1 MAARTI
7 QTRPLA
13 LAGAALVAAETLI
26 ALLGGH
32 APALAVLVLLLA
44 PGLAL
49 LGLLPARARADLVT
63 ALAAAPALGFAASS
77 CALIT
82 VASIGLPLDGVIV
95 RLVPAVLVLAG
106 LALPGAE
113 PAVRLGRAEALV
125 ALGLLAAVGAGIV
138 LQARVIHGS
147 PVPGNDWAKY
157 VLYADEIRAHHAL
170 LIRNPFWMLGVPF
183 REDPGVPAVY
193 GSYLVMTG
201 QGAAA
206 LLHGIWVF
214 AVIAILTTFA
224 FVRALWGAPAGVVA
238 ALLWAVLPI
247 NQDILGWHGLPN
259 LAALSL
265 LALVLLFSGTLFTR
279 GLSRTEAVGFGVTL
293 LALAAAHRLSL
304 VVGLGALA
312 IMAGTAF
319 VVGGLRRMTSAALT
333 AVAAIAVL
341 GGGVVYDLVE
351 RQRTFGG
358 TLSYADYKAS
368 KLPVVHTAK
377 DLTLVFTAAALI
389 ALVVCVRRAARDYAL
404 IPPLAMLAF
413 TIAGAYAW
421 IVHLPLGY
429 LRMAYYLPLALVPLV
444 ALALVRLLSPRRA
457 AVAASVTSLAIAVFA
472 WVQGGN
478 VRDFYAFTNDASLR
492 GLDAVTAELR
502 PGEVVVTDRCWSFQA
517 TWLLHTKTLPALEPE
532 DIQPKAELV
541 RARQA
546 RAVLDGTPD
555 GLALAR
561 RLGVRYLI
569 VDPTCVDTRER
580 PTRPPAVGTPLFV
593 SKRLVVLRLPE
604 T

>member
-13 LAGAALVAAETLI
+13 IAGAVLVAVEALI

-32 APALAVLVLLLA
+32 SPPLAVLVLLLA

-49 LGLLPARARADLVT
+49 LPLLPARARAEFVT

-77 CALIT
+77 IGLIT
-82 VASIGLPLDGVIV
+82 VASIGLPLNGVVV
-95 RLVPAVLVLAG
+95 RLVAAVLVAVG
-106 LALPGAE
+106 LLLRGTEPELRLAE
-113 PAVRLGRAEALV
+113 PLV
-125 ALGLLAAVGAGIV
+125 AIGLLVAVGAGLL

-201 QGAAA
+201 QSAAA
-206 LLHGIWVF
+206 LLHGIWLF
-214 AVIAILTTFA
+214 AVVAILTVFA

-265 LALVLLFSGTLFTR
+265 LALVLLYTGTLFTR
-279 GLSRTEAVGFGVTL
+279 GLSRTEAAGFGAAL

-304 VVGLGALA
+304 VVGLGSLA
-312 IMAGTAF
+312 IMTGAAF
-319 VVGGLRRMTSAALT
+319 VLGGLRRMTGAVVTA
-333 AVAAIAVL
+333 AVAIVVL
-341 GGGVVYDLVE
+341 GGGVAYDLVE

-389 ALVVCVRRAARDYAL
+389 ALVLCVRRAAHDRAL
-404 IPPLAMLAF
+404 VPVLALLAF
-413 TIAGAYAW
+413 TLAGAYAW

-444 ALALVRLLSPRRA
+444 AVALATHARA
-457 AVAASVTSLAIAVFA
+457 RVTILIGAVLAAIVFA
-472 WVQGGN
+472 FAWPAAHN
-478 VRDFYAFTNDASLR
+478 VRFFYGFANPASLR
-492 GLDAVTAELR
+492 GLDAVAAQLR
-502 PGEVVVTDRCWSFQA
+502 PNEVVVTDRCWSFLA
-517 TWLLHTKTLPALEPE
+517 TWLLHTRTLPALYPV
-532 DIQPKAELV
+532 DIQPKAEL
-541 RARQA
+541 A
-546 RAVLDGTPD
+546 RANEAHAILDGTPE
-555 GLALAR
+555 GRVLAQ
-561 RLGVRYLI
+561 RLGVRFLL
-569 VDPTCVDTRER
+569 VDPTCPDPNGNALAPPRVGEPVFTSER
-580 PTRPPAVGTPLFV
+580 L
-593 SKRLVVLRLPE
+593 LVLKL
-604 T
+604 

>member
-7 QTRPLA
+7 QARPLA
-13 LAGAALVAAETLI
+13 LAGAVLVAAEALI

-32 APALAVLVLLLA
+32 SPPLAVLVLLLA

-49 LGLLPARARADLVT
+49 LPLLPARARANLVT

-77 CALIT
+77 IGLIT
-82 VASIGLPLDGVIV
+82 VASIGLDLNGLVV
-95 RLVPAVLVLAG
+95 RLVPAVLVGIG
-106 LALPGAE
+106 LLLRGDE
-113 PAVRLGRAEALV
+113 PALRLGEPLV
-125 ALGLLAAVGAGIV
+125 ALGLLAAVGAGLV
-138 LQARVIHGS
+138 LQGRVIHGS
-147 PVPGNDWAKY
+147 PIPGNDWAKY

-201 QGAAA
+201 QSAAA
-206 LLHGIWVF
+206 LLHGIWAF
-214 AVIAILTTFA
+214 AVIAILTVFA
-224 FVRALWGAPAGVVA
+224 FVRAVWGAPAAVVA
-238 ALLWAVLPI
+238 ALLWAALPI

-265 LALVLLFSGTLFTR
+265 LALLLLYTSTLFTR
-279 GLSRTEAVGFGVTL
+279 GLSPTEAVGFGITL

-304 VVGLGALA
+304 LVGLGALA

-319 VVGGLRRMTSAALT
+319 VLGSLRRMTDAALT
-333 AVAAIAVL
+333 AIATIVVL

-368 KLPVVHTAK
+368 KLPLVHTAK

-389 ALVVCVRRAARDYAL
+389 ALVLCIRRAARDRAL
-404 IPPLAMLAF
+404 IPVFAMLAF

-444 ALALVRLLSPRRA
+444 AVALATHTRARVAVLAGAVLA
-457 AVAASVTSLAIAVFA
+457 AVVFGFA
-472 WVQGGN
+472 WPAAHN
-478 VRDFYAFTNDASLR
+478 VRFFYGFANPASLR
-492 GLDAVTAELR
+492 GLDAVAAQLR
-502 PGEVVVTDRCWSFQA
+502 PNEVVVTDRCWSFLA
-517 TWLLHTKTLPALEPE
+517 TWLLHTRTLPALYPV
-532 DIQPKAELV
+532 DIQPKAEL
-541 RARQA
+541 A
-546 RAVLDGTPD
+546 RANEAHAILDGTPR
-555 GLALAR
+555 GQVLAR
-561 RLGVRYLI
+561 HLGVRFLL
-569 VDPTCVDTRER
+569 VDPTCPDPNGRALAPPRVGEPVFTSER
-580 PTRPPAVGTPLFV
+580 L
-593 SKRLVVLRLPE
+593 LVLKL
-604 T
+604 

>member
-13 LAGAALVAAETLI
+13 LAGAALVAAEALI

-444 ALALVRLLSPRRA
+444 AIALSGLARARVTVVAGIVLALVIGA
-457 AVAASVTSLAIAVFA
+457 FA
-472 WVQGGN
+472 WPAAHN
-478 VRDFYAFTNDASLR
+478 VRFFYGFANPASLR
-492 GLDAVTAELR
+492 GLDAVAARLH
-502 PGEVVVTDRCWSFQA
+502 PNEVVVTDRCWSFLA
-517 TWLLHTKTLPALEPE
+517 TWLLHTRTLPALYPV

-541 RARQA
+541 RANEA
-546 RAVLDGTPD
+546 HAILDGTPA
-555 GLALAR
+555 GQALAR
-561 RLGVRYLI
+561 RLGVRFLL
-569 VDPTCVDTRER
+569 VDPTCPDPDGHALAPPSVGEPVFTSER
-580 PTRPPAVGTPLFV
+580 L
-593 SKRLVVLRLPE
+593 LVLKL
-604 T
+604 

>member
-13 LAGAALVAAETLI
+13 IAGAALVAVEALI

-32 APALAVLVLLLA
+32 SPPLAALVLLLA

-49 LGLLPARARADLVT
+49 LPLLPARARADFVT

-77 CALIT
+77 IGLIT
-82 VASIGLPLDGVIV
+82 VASIGLPLDGVVV
-95 RLVPAVLVLAG
+95 RLVAAVLVAAG
-106 LALPGAE
+106 LLLRGAE
-113 PAVRLGRAEALV
+113 PEVRLAEPLV
-125 ALGLLAAVGAGIV
+125 GLGLLVAIGAGLL

-147 PVPGNDWAKY
+147 PIPGNDWAKY

-201 QGAAA
+201 QSAAA
-206 LLHGIWVF
+206 LLHGIWLF
-214 AVIAILTTFA
+214 AVVAILTVFA

-265 LALVLLFSGTLFTR
+265 LALVLLYTGTLFTR
-279 GLSRTEAVGFGVTL
+279 GLSRTEAVGFGATL

-312 IMAGTAF
+312 VMAAAAF
-319 VVGGLRRMTSAALT
+319 VLGGLRRMTGAVLT
-333 AVAAIAVL
+333 AAAGVVIL

-389 ALVVCVRRAARDYAL
+389 ALVLCLRRAGRDRELVPVLAL
-404 IPPLAMLAF
+404 LAF

-444 ALALVRLLSPRRA
+444 AVALATHARARVTVLMGAVLS
-457 AVAASVTSLAIAVFA
+457 AVVFA
-472 WVQGGN
+472 FAWPAAHS
-478 VRDFYAFTNDASLR
+478 VRFFYGFANPASLR
-492 GLDAVTAELR
+492 GLDAVAAQLH
-502 PGEVVVTDRCWSFQA
+502 PDEVVVTDRCWSFLA
-517 TWLLHTKTLPALEPE
+517 TWLLHTRTLPALYPV
-532 DIQPKAELV
+532 DIQPKAEL
-541 RARQA
+541 A
-546 RAVLDGTPD
+546 RANEAHAILDGTPQ
-555 GLALAR
+555 GQVLAR
-561 RLGVRYLI
+561 RLGVRFLL
-569 VDPTCVDTRER
+569 VDPTCPDPNGNALAPPGVGEPGFTSER
-580 PTRPPAVGTPLFV
+580 L
-593 SKRLVVLRLPE
+593 LVLKL
-604 T
+604 

>member
-13 LAGAALVAAETLI
+13 IAGAALVAVEALI

-32 APALAVLVLLLA
+32 SPPLAALVLLLA

-49 LGLLPARARADLVT
+49 LPLLPARARADFVT

-77 CALIT
+77 IGLIT
-82 VASIGLPLDGVIV
+82 VASIGLPLDGVVV
-95 RLVPAVLVLAG
+95 RLVAAVLVAAG
-106 LALPGAE
+106 LLLRGAE
-113 PAVRLGRAEALV
+113 PEVRLAEPLV
-125 ALGLLAAVGAGIV
+125 ALGLLVAIGAGLL

-147 PVPGNDWAKY
+147 PIPGNDWAKY

-201 QGAAA
+201 QSAAA
-206 LLHGIWVF
+206 LLHGIWLF
-214 AVIAILTTFA
+214 AVVAILTVFA

-265 LALVLLFSGTLFTR
+265 LALVLLYTGTLFTR
-279 GLSRTEAVGFGVTL
+279 GLSRTEAVGFGATL

-312 IMAGTAF
+312 VMAAAAF
-319 VVGGLRRMTSAALT
+319 VLGGLRRMTGAVLT
-333 AVAAIAVL
+333 AAAAIVVL

-389 ALVVCVRRAARDYAL
+389 ALVLCLRRAGRDRELVPVLAL
-404 IPPLAMLAF
+404 LAF

-444 ALALVRLLSPRRA
+444 AVALATHARARVTVLMGAVLS
-457 AVAASVTSLAIAVFA
+457 AVVFA
-472 WVQGGN
+472 FAWPAAHN
-478 VRDFYAFTNDASLR
+478 VRFFYGFANPASLR
-492 GLDAVTAELR
+492 GLDAVAAQLH
-502 PGEVVVTDRCWSFQA
+502 PDEVVVTDRCWSFLA
-517 TWLLHTKTLPALEPE
+517 TWLLHTRTLPALYPV
-532 DIQPKAELV
+532 DIQPKAEL
-541 RARQA
+541 A
-546 RAVLDGTPD
+546 RANEAHAILDGTPE
-555 GLALAR
+555 GQVLAR
-561 RLGVRYLI
+561 RLGVRFLL
-569 VDPTCVDTRER
+569 VDPTCPDPNGNALAPPRVGEPVFTSER
-580 PTRPPAVGTPLFV
+580 L
-593 SKRLVVLRLPE
+593 LVLKL
-604 T
+604 

>member
-13 LAGAALVAAETLI
+13 IAGAVLVAVEALI

-32 APALAVLVLLLA
+32 SPPLAALVLLLA

-49 LGLLPARARADLVT
+49 LPLLPARARADFVT

-77 CALIT
+77 IGLIT
-82 VASIGLPLDGVIV
+82 VASIGLPLDGVVV
-95 RLVPAVLVLAG
+95 RLVAAVLVAAG
-106 LALPGAE
+106 LLLRGAE
-113 PAVRLGRAEALV
+113 PEVRLAEPLV
-125 ALGLLAAVGAGIV
+125 ALGLLVAIGAGLL

-147 PVPGNDWAKY
+147 PIPGNDWAKY

-201 QGAAA
+201 QSAAA
-206 LLHGIWVF
+206 LLHGIWLF
-214 AVIAILTTFA
+214 AVVAILTVFA

-265 LALVLLFSGTLFTR
+265 LALVLLYTGTLFTR
-279 GLSRTEAVGFGVTL
+279 GLSRTEAVGFGATL

-312 IMAGTAF
+312 VMAAAAF
-319 VVGGLRRMTSAALT
+319 VLGGLRRMTGAVLT
-333 AVAAIAVL
+333 AAAAVVVL

-389 ALVVCVRRAARDYAL
+389 ALVLCLRRAGRDRELVPVLAL
-404 IPPLAMLAF
+404 LAF

-444 ALALVRLLSPRRA
+444 AVALATHARARVTVLMGAVLS
-457 AVAASVTSLAIAVFA
+457 AVVFA
-472 WVQGGN
+472 FAWPAAHN
-478 VRDFYAFTNDASLR
+478 VRFFYGFANPASLR
-492 GLDAVTAELR
+492 GLDAVAAQLH
-502 PGEVVVTDRCWSFQA
+502 PDEVVVTDRCWSFLA
-517 TWLLHTKTLPALEPE
+517 TWLLHTRTLPALYPV
-532 DIQPKAELV
+532 DIQPKAEL
-541 RARQA
+541 A
-546 RAVLDGTPD
+546 RANEAHAILDGTPE
-555 GLALAR
+555 GQVLAR
-561 RLGVRYLI
+561 RLGVRFLL
-569 VDPTCVDTRER
+569 VDPTCPDPNGNALAPPRVGEPVFTSER
-580 PTRPPAVGTPLFV
+580 L
-593 SKRLVVLRLPE
+593 LVLKL
-604 T
+604 

>member
-13 LAGAALVAAETLI
+13 LAGAALVAVEALI
-26 ALLGGH
+26 ALLGGRV
-32 APALAVLVLLLA
+32 PALAVLVLLLA

-82 VASIGLPLDGVIV
+82 VASIGLPLDGVVV

-106 LALPGAE
+106 LALPCAE
-113 PAVRLGRAEALV
+113 PALRLGRSEALV
-125 ALGLLAAVGAGIV
+125 ALGVLAALGAGIV

-157 VLYADEIRAHHAL
+157 VLYADEIRAHGAL

-214 AVIAILTTFA
+214 AVIAILTMFV

-259 LAALSL
+259 VAALSL
-265 LALVLLFSGTLFTR
+265 LALLLLYSGSLLSE
-279 GLSRTEAVGFGVTL
+279 GLSRSAAVGYGITL
-293 LALAAAHRLSL
+293 LALAATHRLSL
-304 VVGLGALA
+304 IVGGGALA
-312 IMAGTAF
+312 VMASTVF
-319 VVGGLRRMTSAALT
+319 VLGGLRRMTGAIATS
-333 AVAAIAVL
+333 AVAVVVL
-341 GGGVVYDLVE
+341 GGGVIYDLIE

-358 TLSYADYKAS
+358 TLPYADYRS
-368 KLPVVHTAK
+368 TKLPVVYTAK

-389 ALVVCVRRAARDYAL
+389 ALVVCVRRAAHDRAL
-404 IPPLAMLAF
+404 VPVLAILAV
-413 TIAGAYAW
+413 TVACAYAW
-421 IVHLPLGY
+421 VVHLPLVY
-429 LRMAYYLPLALVPLV
+429 LRMAYYLPLGLVPLV
-444 ALALVRLLSPRRA
+444 PIAL
-457 AVAASVTSLAIAVFA
+457 TSLARPRITLASGVVLAGVMASIAWPAAHDVRFVYRFA
-472 WVQGGN
+472 N
-478 VRDFYAFTNDASLR
+478 PASLR
-492 GLDAVTAELR
+492 GLDAVAARLH
-502 PGEVVVTDRCWSFQA
+502 PNEVVVTDRCWSFLA
-517 TWLLHTKTLPALEPE
+517 TWLLHTRTLPALYPV

-541 RARQA
+541 RANEA
-546 RAVLDGTPD
+546 HAILDGTPA
-555 GLALAR
+555 GRALAR
-561 RLGVRYLI
+561 RLGVRFLL
-569 VDPTCVDTRER
+569 VDPTCPD
-580 PTRPPAVGTPLFV
+580 PDGHALAPPSVGEPVFT
-593 SKRLVVLRLPE
+593 SERLVVLKL
-604 T
+604 

>member
-1 MAARTI
+1 
-7 QTRPLA
+7 
-13 LAGAALVAAETLI
+13 
-26 ALLGGH
+26 
-32 APALAVLVLLLA
+32 
-44 PGLAL
+44 
-49 LGLLPARARADLVT
+49 
-63 ALAAAPALGFAASS
+63 
-77 CALIT
+77 
-82 VASIGLPLDGVIV
+82 
-95 RLVPAVLVLAG
+95 VLVLAG

-444 ALALVRLLSPRRA
+444 AIALSGLARARVTVVAGIVLALVIGA
-457 AVAASVTSLAIAVFA
+457 FA
-472 WVQGGN
+472 WPAAHN
-478 VRDFYAFTNDASLR
+478 VRFFYGFANPASLR
-492 GLDAVTAELR
+492 GLDAVAARLH
-502 PGEVVVTDRCWSFQA
+502 PNEVVVTDRCWSFLA
-517 TWLLHTKTLPALEPE
+517 TWLLHTRTLPALYPV

-541 RARQA
+541 RANEA
-546 RAVLDGTPD
+546 HAILDGTPA
-555 GLALAR
+555 GQAIAR
-561 RLGVRYLI
+561 RLGVRFLL
-569 VDPTCVDTRER
+569 VDPTCPD
-580 PTRPPAVGTPLFV
+580 PDGHALAPPSVGEPVFT
-593 SKRLVVLRLPE
+593 SERLVVLKL
-604 T
+604 

>member
-13 LAGAALVAAETLI
+13 LAGAALVAAEALI
-26 ALLGGH
+26 ALLGGR
-32 APALAVLVLLLA
+32 APALAVFVLLLA

-49 LGLLPARARADLVT
+49 VGLLPARRRADLVT

-82 VASIGLPLDGVIV
+82 VASIGLPLDGVVV
-95 RLVPAVLVLAG
+95 RLVPAALVLAG

-193 GSYLVMTG
+193 GSYLVMSG

-265 LALVLLFSGTLFTR
+265 LALVLLFSATLFTR
-279 GLSRTEAVGFGVTL
+279 GLSRAEAVGFGVTL

-312 IMAGTAF
+312 TMAGTAF
-319 VVGGLRRMTSAALT
+319 VLGGLRRMTGAVLT
-333 AVAAIAVL
+333 AVAAIVVL

-389 ALVVCVRRAARDYAL
+389 ALVVCVRRAARDRAL

-444 ALALVRLLSPRRA
+444 AVALTGLARARVTIVAGVVLALV
-457 AVAASVTSLAIAVFA
+457 VAAFA
-472 WVQGGN
+472 WPAAHN
-478 VRDFYAFTNDASLR
+478 VRFFYGFANPASLR
-492 GLDAVTAELR
+492 GLDAVAARLR
-502 PGEVVVTDRCWSFQA
+502 PNEVVVTDRCWSFLA
-517 TWLLHTKTLPALEPE
+517 TWLLHTRTLPALYPV

-541 RARQA
+541 RANEA
-546 RAVLDGTPD
+546 HAILDGTPA
-555 GLALAR
+555 GQALAR
-561 RLGVRYLI
+561 RLGVRFLL
-569 VDPTCVDTRER
+569 VDPTCPD
-580 PTRPPAVGTPLFV
+580 PDGHALAPPSVGEPVFT
-593 SKRLVVLRLPE
+593 SERLVVLKL
-604 T
+604 

>member
-13 LAGAALVAAETLI
+13 IAGAVLVAVEALI

-32 APALAVLVLLLA
+32 SPPLAVLVLLLA

-49 LGLLPARARADLVT
+49 LPLLPARARADFVT

-77 CALIT
+77 IGLIT
-82 VASIGLPLDGVIV
+82 VASIGLPLDGVVV
-95 RLVPAVLVLAG
+95 RLVAAVLVAAG
-106 LALPGAE
+106 LLLRGAE
-113 PAVRLGRAEALV
+113 PEVRLAEPLV
-125 ALGLLAAVGAGIV
+125 ALGLLVAIGAGLL

-147 PVPGNDWAKY
+147 PIPGNDWAKY

-201 QGAAA
+201 QSAAA
-206 LLHGIWVF
+206 LLHGIWLF
-214 AVIAILTTFA
+214 AVVAILTVFA

-265 LALVLLFSGTLFTR
+265 LALVLLYTGTLFTR
-279 GLSRTEAVGFGVTL
+279 GLSRTEAVGFGATL

-312 IMAGTAF
+312 VMAAAAF
-319 VVGGLRRMTSAALT
+319 VLGGLRRMTGAVLT
-333 AVAAIAVL
+333 AAAAVVVL
-341 GGGVVYDLVE
+341 GGGVAYDLVE

-389 ALVVCVRRAARDYAL
+389 ALVLCLRRAGRDRELVPVLAL
-404 IPPLAMLAF
+404 LAF

-444 ALALVRLLSPRRA
+444 AVALATHARARVTVLMGAVLS
-457 AVAASVTSLAIAVFA
+457 AVVFA
-472 WVQGGN
+472 FAWPAAHN
-478 VRDFYAFTNDASLR
+478 VRFFYGFANPASLR
-492 GLDAVTAELR
+492 GLDAVAAQLH
-502 PGEVVVTDRCWSFQA
+502 PDEVVVTDRCWSFLA
-517 TWLLHTKTLPALEPE
+517 TWLLHTRTLPALYPV
-532 DIQPKAELV
+532 DIQPKAEL
-541 RARQA
+541 A
-546 RAVLDGTPD
+546 RANEAHAILDGTPE
-555 GLALAR
+555 GQVLAR
-561 RLGVRYLI
+561 RLGVRFLL
-569 VDPTCVDTRER
+569 VDPTCPDPNGNALAPPRVGEPVFTSER
-580 PTRPPAVGTPLFV
+580 L
-593 SKRLVVLRLPE
+593 LVLKL
-604 T
+604 

>member
-13 LAGAALVAAETLI
+13 IAGAALVAVEALI

-32 APALAVLVLLLA
+32 SPPLAALVLLLA

-49 LGLLPARARADLVT
+49 LPLLPARARADFVT

-77 CALIT
+77 IGLIT
-82 VASIGLPLDGVIV
+82 VASIGLPLDGVVV
-95 RLVPAVLVLAG
+95 RLVAAVLVAAG
-106 LALPGAE
+106 LLLRGAE
-113 PAVRLGRAEALV
+113 PEVRLAEPLV
-125 ALGLLAAVGAGIV
+125 ALGLLVAIGAGLL

-147 PVPGNDWAKY
+147 PIPGNDWAKY

-201 QGAAA
+201 QSAAA
-206 LLHGIWVF
+206 LLHGIWLF
-214 AVIAILTTFA
+214 AVVAILTMFA

-265 LALVLLFSGTLFTR
+265 LALVLLYTGTLFTR
-279 GLSRTEAVGFGVTL
+279 GLSRTEAVGFGATL

-312 IMAGTAF
+312 VMAAAAF
-319 VVGGLRRMTSAALT
+319 VLGGLRRMTGAVLT
-333 AVAAIAVL
+333 AAAAVVVL
-341 GGGVVYDLVE
+341 GGGVAYDLVE

-389 ALVVCVRRAARDYAL
+389 ALVLCLRRAGRDRELVPVLAL
-404 IPPLAMLAF
+404 LAF

-444 ALALVRLLSPRRA
+444 AVALATHARARVTVLMGAVLS
-457 AVAASVTSLAIAVFA
+457 AVVFA
-472 WVQGGN
+472 FAWPAAHN
-478 VRDFYAFTNDASLR
+478 VRFFYGFANPASLR
-492 GLDAVTAELR
+492 GLDAVAAQLH
-502 PGEVVVTDRCWSFQA
+502 PDEVVVTDRCWSFLA
-517 TWLLHTKTLPALEPE
+517 TWLLHTRTLPALYPV
-532 DIQPKAELV
+532 DIQPKAEL
-541 RARQA
+541 A
-546 RAVLDGTPD
+546 RANEAHAILDGTPE
-555 GLALAR
+555 GQVLAR
-561 RLGVRYLI
+561 RLGVRFLL
-569 VDPTCVDTRER
+569 VDPTCPDPNGNALAPPRVGEPVFTSER
-580 PTRPPAVGTPLFV
+580 L
-593 SKRLVVLRLPE
+593 LVLKL
-604 T
+604 

>member
-13 LAGAALVAAETLI
+13 LAGAALVAAEALI

-444 ALALVRLLSPRRA
+444 AIALSGLARARVTVVAGIVLALVIGA
-457 AVAASVTSLAIAVFA
+457 FA
-472 WVQGGN
+472 WPAAHN
-478 VRDFYAFTNDASLR
+478 VRFFYGFANPASLR
-492 GLDAVTAELR
+492 GLDAVAARLH
-502 PGEVVVTDRCWSFQA
+502 PNEVVVTDRCWSFLA
-517 TWLLHTKTLPALEPE
+517 TWLLHTRTLPALYPV
-532 DIQPKAELV
+532 DIQPKAEL
-541 RARQA
+541 A
-546 RAVLDGTPD
+546 RANEAHAILDGTPA
-555 GLALAR
+555 GQALAR
-561 RLGVRYLI
+561 RLGVRFLL
-569 VDPTCVDTRER
+569 VDPTCPD
-580 PTRPPAVGTPLFV
+580 PDGHALAPPSVGEPVFT
-593 SKRLVVLRLPE
+593 SERLVVLKL
-604 T
+604 

>member
-13 LAGAALVAAETLI
+13 LAGAALVAAEALI

-113 PAVRLGRAEALV
+113 PAVRLGRGEALV

-444 ALALVRLLSPRRA
+444 AIALSGLARARVTVVAGIVLALVIGA
-457 AVAASVTSLAIAVFA
+457 FA
-472 WVQGGN
+472 WPAAHN
-478 VRDFYAFTNDASLR
+478 VRFFYGFANPASLR
-492 GLDAVTAELR
+492 GLDAVAARLH
-502 PGEVVVTDRCWSFQA
+502 PNEVVVTDRCWSFLA
-517 TWLLHTKTLPALEPE
+517 TWLLHTRTLPALYPV

-541 RARQA
+541 RANEA
-546 RAVLDGTPD
+546 HAILDGTPA
-555 GLALAR
+555 GQALAR
-561 RLGVRYLI
+561 RLGVRFLL
-569 VDPTCVDTRER
+569 VDPTCPD
-580 PTRPPAVGTPLFV
+580 PDGHALAPPSVGEPVFT
-593 SKRLVVLRLPE
+593 SERLVVLKL
-604 T
+604 

>member
-13 LAGAALVAAETLI
+13 LAGAALVAAEALI

-82 VASIGLPLDGVIV
+82 VASIGLPLDGVVV

-444 ALALVRLLSPRRA
+444 AIALSGLARARVTVVAGIVLALVIGA
-457 AVAASVTSLAIAVFA
+457 FA
-472 WVQGGN
+472 WPAAHN
-478 VRDFYAFTNDASLR
+478 VRFFYGFANPASLR
-492 GLDAVTAELR
+492 GLDAVAARLH
-502 PGEVVVTDRCWSFQA
+502 PNEVVVTDRCWSFLA
-517 TWLLHTKTLPALEPE
+517 TWLLHTRTLPALYPV

-541 RARQA
+541 RANEA
-546 RAVLDGTPD
+546 HAILDGTPA
-555 GLALAR
+555 GQAIAR
-561 RLGVRYLI
+561 RLGVRFLL
-569 VDPTCVDTRER
+569 VDPTCPD
-580 PTRPPAVGTPLFV
+580 PDGHALAPPSVGEPVFT
-593 SKRLVVLRLPE
+593 SERLVVLKL
-604 T
+604 

>member
-13 LAGAALVAAETLI
+13 IAGAGLVAVEALI

-49 LGLLPARARADLVT
+49 VPLLPARARGDLLT

-77 CALIT
+77 TALIT
-82 VASIGLPLDGVIV
+82 AASIGLPLDGVVV
-95 RLVPAVLVLAG
+95 RLAVAVLVIAG
-106 LALPGAE
+106 LALRGDE
-113 PAVRLGRAEALV
+113 PPVRLDAFT
-125 ALGLLAAVGAGIV
+125 ALGLLAAVGAGLV

-183 REDPGVPAVY
+183 REDPGVPAIY
-193 GSYLVMTG
+193 GSYLVMTAH
-201 QGAAA
+201 GASAV
-206 LLHGIWVF
+206 LHGIWVF

-224 FVRALWGAPAGVVA
+224 FVRALWGPAAGVVA

-265 LALVLLFSGTLFTR
+265 LALLLLYGGCLFSD
-279 GLSRTEAVGFGVTL
+279 GLSRTEAVGFGGTL

-304 VVGLGALA
+304 VVGIGSLA
-312 IMAGTAF
+312 VMAGTAF
-319 VVGGLRRMTSAALT
+319 VLGELRRMAGALVTAAL
-333 AVAAIAVL
+333 AVVVL

-389 ALVVCVRRAARDYAL
+389 ALVVCLRRAGRDRAL
-404 IPPLAMLAF
+404 VPVLAILAF

-421 IVHLPLGY
+421 VVHLPLGY

-444 ALALVRLLSPRRA
+444 AVALARLPRARMTVAAGAVLA
-457 AVAASVTSLAIAVFA
+457 AVVAGFA
-472 WVQGGN
+472 WPAAHN
-478 VRDFYAFTNDASLR
+478 VRFFYGFANPASLR
-492 GLDAVTAELR
+492 GLDAVTARLH
-502 PGEVVVTDRCWSFQA
+502 PNEVVVTDRCWSFLA
-517 TWLLHTKTLPALEPE
+517 TWLLHTRTLAALYPV
-532 DIQPKAELV
+532 DIQPKAEL
-541 RARQA
+541 A
-546 RAVLDGTPD
+546 RANEAHAILDGTPE
-555 GLALAR
+555 GQILAR
-561 RLGVRYLI
+561 RLGVRFAL
-569 VDPTCVDTRER
+569 VDPTCPD
-580 PTRPPAVGTPLFV
+580 PNGNALRPPRVGEPVFT
-593 SKRLVVLRLPE
+593 SERLLVLRL
-604 T
+604 

>member
-13 LAGAALVAAETLI
+13 LAGAALVAAEALI

-63 ALAAAPALGFAASS
+63 ALAATPALGFAASS

-444 ALALVRLLSPRRA
+444 AIALSGLARARVTVVAGIVLALVIGA
-457 AVAASVTSLAIAVFA
+457 FA
-472 WVQGGN
+472 WPAAHN
-478 VRDFYAFTNDASLR
+478 VRFFYGFANPASLR
-492 GLDAVTAELR
+492 GLDAVAARLH
-502 PGEVVVTDRCWSFQA
+502 PNEVVVTDRCWSFLA
-517 TWLLHTKTLPALEPE
+517 TWLLHTRTLPALYPV

-541 RARQA
+541 RANEA
-546 RAVLDGTPD
+546 HAILDGTPA
-555 GLALAR
+555 GQALAR
-561 RLGVRYLI
+561 RLGVRFLL
-569 VDPTCVDTRER
+569 VDPTCPD
-580 PTRPPAVGTPLFV
+580 PDGHALAPPSVGEPVFT
-593 SKRLVVLRLPE
+593 SERLVVLKL
-604 T
+604 

>member
-13 LAGAALVAAETLI
+13 IAGAVLVAVEALI

-32 APALAVLVLLLA
+32 SPPLAALVLLLA

-49 LGLLPARARADLVT
+49 LPLLPARARADFVT

-77 CALIT
+77 IGLIT
-82 VASIGLPLDGVIV
+82 VASIGLPLDGVVV
-95 RLVPAVLVLAG
+95 RLVAAVLVAAG
-106 LALPGAE
+106 LLLRGAE
-113 PAVRLGRAEALV
+113 PEVRLAEPLV
-125 ALGLLAAVGAGIV
+125 ALGLLVAIGAGLL

-147 PVPGNDWAKY
+147 PIPGNDWAKY

-201 QGAAA
+201 QSAAA
-206 LLHGIWVF
+206 LLHGIWLF
-214 AVIAILTTFA
+214 AVVAILTVFA

-265 LALVLLFSGTLFTR
+265 LALVLLYTGTLFTR
-279 GLSRTEAVGFGVTL
+279 GLSRTEAVGFGATL

-312 IMAGTAF
+312 VMAAAAF
-319 VVGGLRRMTSAALT
+319 VLGGLRRMTGAVLT
-333 AVAAIAVL
+333 AAAAVVVL
-341 GGGVVYDLVE
+341 GGGVAYDLVE

-389 ALVVCVRRAARDYAL
+389 ALVLCLRRAGRDRELVPVLAL
-404 IPPLAMLAF
+404 LAF

-444 ALALVRLLSPRRA
+444 AVALATHARARVTVLMGAVLS
-457 AVAASVTSLAIAVFA
+457 AVVFA
-472 WVQGGN
+472 FAWPAAHN
-478 VRDFYAFTNDASLR
+478 VRFFYGFANPASLR
-492 GLDAVTAELR
+492 GLDAVAAQLH
-502 PGEVVVTDRCWSFQA
+502 PDEVVVTDRCWSFLA
-517 TWLLHTKTLPALEPE
+517 TWLLHTRTLPALYPV
-532 DIQPKAELV
+532 DIQPKAEL
-541 RARQA
+541 A
-546 RAVLDGTPD
+546 RANEAHAILDGTPE
-555 GLALAR
+555 GQVLAR
-561 RLGVRYLI
+561 RLGVRFLL
-569 VDPTCVDTRER
+569 VDPTCPDPNGNALAPPRVGEPVFTSER
-580 PTRPPAVGTPLFV
+580 L
-593 SKRLVVLRLPE
+593 LVLKL
-604 T
+604 

>member
-13 LAGAALVAAETLI
+13 IAGAVLVAVEALI

-32 APALAVLVLLLA
+32 SPPLAVLVLLLA

-49 LGLLPARARADLVT
+49 LPLLPARARADVVT

-77 CALIT
+77 IGLIT
-82 VASIGLPLDGVIV
+82 VASIGLPLNGLVV
-95 RLVPAVLVLAG
+95 RLVAAVLVAVG
-106 LALPGAE
+106 LLLRGTEPELRLAE
-113 PAVRLGRAEALV
+113 PLV
-125 ALGLLAAVGAGIV
+125 ALGLLAAVGAGLL

-201 QGAAA
+201 QSAAA
-206 LLHGIWVF
+206 LLHGIWLF
-214 AVIAILTTFA
+214 AVVAILTVFA

-265 LALVLLFSGTLFTR
+265 LALVLLYTGTLFTR
-279 GLSRTEAVGFGVTL
+279 GLSRTEAAGFGAAL

-304 VVGLGALA
+304 VVGLGSLA
-312 IMAGTAF
+312 IMTGAAF
-319 VVGGLRRMTSAALT
+319 VLGGLRRMTGAVVTA
-333 AVAAIAVL
+333 AVAIVVL
-341 GGGVVYDLVE
+341 GGGVAYDLVE

-389 ALVVCVRRAARDYAL
+389 ALVLCVRRAAHDRAL
-404 IPPLAMLAF
+404 VPVLALLAF
-413 TIAGAYAW
+413 TLAGAYAW

-444 ALALVRLLSPRRA
+444 AVALATHARA
-457 AVAASVTSLAIAVFA
+457 RVTILIGAVLAAIVFA
-472 WVQGGN
+472 FAWPAAHN
-478 VRDFYAFTNDASLR
+478 VRFFYGFANPASLR
-492 GLDAVTAELR
+492 GLDAVAAQLR
-502 PGEVVVTDRCWSFQA
+502 PNEVVVTDRCWSFLA
-517 TWLLHTKTLPALEPE
+517 TWLLHTRTLPALYPV
-532 DIQPKAELV
+532 DIQPKAEL
-541 RARQA
+541 A
-546 RAVLDGTPD
+546 RANEAHAILDGTPE
-555 GLALAR
+555 GRVLAQ
-561 RLGVRYLI
+561 RLGVRFLL
-569 VDPTCVDTRER
+569 VDPTCPDPNGNALAPPRVGEPVFTSER
-580 PTRPPAVGTPLFV
+580 L
-593 SKRLVVLRLPE
+593 LVLKL
-604 T
+604 

>member
-1 MAARTI
+1 
-7 QTRPLA
+7 
-13 LAGAALVAAETLI
+13 
-26 ALLGGH
+26 
-32 APALAVLVLLLA
+32 
-44 PGLAL
+44 
-49 LGLLPARARADLVT
+49 
-63 ALAAAPALGFAASS
+63 
-77 CALIT
+77 
-82 VASIGLPLDGVIV
+82 
-95 RLVPAVLVLAG
+95 VLVLAG

-113 PAVRLGRAEALV
+113 PAVRLGREEALA
-125 ALGLLAAVGAGIV
+125 ALGVLAAVGAGIV

-224 FVRALWGAPAGVVA
+224 FVRALWGAPAGFVA

-279 GLSRTEAVGFGVTL
+279 GLSRTEAVGFGLTL

-304 VVGLGALA
+304 VVGVGALA
-312 IMAGTAF
+312 VMAGTAF
-319 VVGGLRRMTSAALT
+319 VLGGLRRMTGAALT
-333 AVAAIAVL
+333 AVAAIVVL

-389 ALVVCVRRAARDYAL
+389 ALVVCIRRAARDRAL
-404 IPPLAMLAF
+404 VPLLAMLAF

-444 ALALVRLLSPRRA
+444 AIALASFARARVTVATGVVLALVIGA
-457 AVAASVTSLAIAVFA
+457 FA
-472 WVQGGN
+472 WPAAHN
-478 VRDFYAFTNDASLR
+478 VRFFYGFANPASLR
-492 GLDAVTAELR
+492 GLDAVAARLH
-502 PGEVVVTDRCWSFQA
+502 PDEVVVTDRCWSFLA
-517 TWLLHTKTLPALEPE
+517 TWLLHTRTLPALYPV

-541 RARQA
+541 RADEA
-546 RAVLDGTPD
+546 HAILDGTPA
-555 GLALAR
+555 GQALAR
-561 RLGVRYLI
+561 RLGVRFLL
-569 VDPTCVDTRER
+569 VDPTCPD
-580 PTRPPAVGTPLFV
+580 PDGHALAPPSVGEPVFT
-593 SKRLVVLRLPE
+593 SERLVVLKR
-604 T
+604 

>member
-1 MAARTI
+1 
-7 QTRPLA
+7 
-13 LAGAALVAAETLI
+13 
-26 ALLGGH
+26 
-32 APALAVLVLLLA
+32 VLLLA

-49 LGLLPARARADLVT
+49 LPLLPARARADFVT

-77 CALIT
+77 IGLIT
-82 VASIGLPLDGVIV
+82 VASIGLPLDGVVV
-95 RLVPAVLVLAG
+95 RLVAAVLVAAG
-106 LALPGAE
+106 LLLRGAE
-113 PAVRLGRAEALV
+113 PEVRLAEPLV
-125 ALGLLAAVGAGIV
+125 ALGLLVAIGAGLL

-147 PVPGNDWAKY
+147 PIPGNDWAKY

-201 QGAAA
+201 QSAAA
-206 LLHGIWVF
+206 LLHGIWLF
-214 AVIAILTTFA
+214 AVVAILTVFA

-265 LALVLLFSGTLFTR
+265 LALVLLYTGTLFTR
-279 GLSRTEAVGFGVTL
+279 GLSRTEAVGFGATL

-312 IMAGTAF
+312 VMAAAAF
-319 VVGGLRRMTSAALT
+319 VLGGLRRMTGAVLT
-333 AVAAIAVL
+333 AAAAVAVL

-389 ALVVCVRRAARDYAL
+389 ALVLCLRRAGRDRELVPVLAL
-404 IPPLAMLAF
+404 LAF

-444 ALALVRLLSPRRA
+444 AVALATHARARVTVLMGAVLS
-457 AVAASVTSLAIAVFA
+457 AVVFA
-472 WVQGGN
+472 FAWPAAHN
-478 VRDFYAFTNDASLR
+478 VRFFYGFANPASLR
-492 GLDAVTAELR
+492 GLDAVAAQLH
-502 PGEVVVTDRCWSFQA
+502 PDEVVVTDRCWSFLA
-517 TWLLHTKTLPALEPE
+517 TWLLHTRTLPALYPV
-532 DIQPKAELV
+532 DIQPKAEL
-541 RARQA
+541 A
-546 RAVLDGTPD
+546 RANEAHAILDGTPQ
-555 GLALAR
+555 GQVLAR
-561 RLGVRYLI
+561 RLGVRFLL
-569 VDPTCVDTRER
+569 VDPTCPDPNGNALAPPRVGEPVFTSER
-580 PTRPPAVGTPLFV
+580 L
-593 SKRLVVLRLPE
+593 LVLKL
-604 T
+604 